1 MAQLK
6 FKDIQKMSKQEREK
20 RLKTLKTE
28 LIKSKVDASK
38 KGGFKTKEIKKM
50 IARILTFNSKHR
62 ELKK

>member
-1 MAQLK
+1 
-6 FKDIQKMSKQEREK
+6 MSKQEREK

-28 LIKSKVDASK
+28 LIKSKVASK
-38 KGGFKTKEIKKM
+38 KGGLRTKEIKKI